1 MLELA
6 IQKQHIL
13 CERNSVKRLYEV
25 LKTYQV
31 YFTQIINYS
40 DAVIGLGWLS
50 RLRSGNWTGVCVP
63 TWVPLLKPCLFIPFH
78 RVFQWHRRAL
88 QTLPVYLNIPYL
100 TLLKSIVSN
109 PDEFELCST
118 LCWSIVDVTTL
129 WLFGL
134 YFEIYEYIVVISMVL
149 INVGLYN
156 FKI

>member
-1 MLELA
+1 MLGLA

-13 CERNSVKRLYEV
+13 CERKSVKRLYEV

-31 YFTQIINYS
+31 YFTQVINYS

-100 TLLKSIVSN
+100 TLIKSISIQSWWVWNMFN
-109 PDEFELCST
+109 PVLKYSRCKNCLAFRCLFRN
-118 LCWSIVDVTTL
+118 IRVDS
-129 WLFGL
+129 G
-134 YFEIYEYIVVISMVL
+134 I
-149 INVGLYN
+149 INGFNERGSV
-156 FKI
+156 

>member
-1 MLELA
+1 MLGLA

-50 RLRSGNWTGVCVP
+50 RLRSGNWTGVCIP

-78 RVFQWHRRAL
+78 RVFHWHRGL
-88 QTLPVYLNIPYL
+88 FKPFPCT
-100 TLLKSIVSN
+100 SIFRIWHFSNQLVSN

-118 LCWSIVDVTTL
+118 LCWSIVDVKAV

-134 YFEIYEYIVVISMVL
+134 YFEIYE
-149 INVGLYN
+149 
-156 FKI
+156 